1 MRLPQYP
8 AEVSKVLDDLQ
19 QDTNAHSTLFFHLD
33 GTLCAAEGKYTDDI
47 TQGII
52 TGARNTL
59 FPYYSRE
66 LSTRRLPSL
75 AFNQAPT
82 YGLFS
87 ASVGQTHLVALPF
100 LQAVPAAL
108 VKKLL
113 LRACKQLEQLV
124 PPK

>member
-8 AEVSKVLDDLQ
+8 AEVSIVLNDLQ
-19 QDTNAHSTLFFHLD
+19 QNTNAHSTLLFHLD

-47 TQGII
+47 SQGII
-52 TGARNTL
+52 TGARNNVL
-59 FPYYSRE
+59 SYYSRK
-66 LSTRRLPSL
+66 LSTRDLPSL

-87 ASVGQTHLVALPF
+87 ASVGQTHLLALPF
-100 LQAVPAAL
+100 LQGVPAAL

-113 LRACKQLEQLV
+113 LPACKQLEQLV
-124 PPK
+124 SPK